1 MRVEG
6 YQLPGGKGSR
16 GRVCRYQAQGLALG
30 ESALM
35 VALWARRPRG
45 FRSAEPRLL
54 RLRAEGKE
62 GPSRPKAL
70 DSRSP
75 ADGSQ
80 AEDRRGG
87 RILRSE
93 PPRRALHHETAPP
106 TPSPGVS
113 SVVALCS
120 ATRSRRARTPT
131 PPPSVPTH
139 PDPAAVVAWIELIR
153 RRLAVSFRACSF
165 C

>member
-1 MRVEG
+1 MPSRVSCALEW
-6 YQLPGGKGSR
+6 R
-16 GRVCRYQAQGLALG
+16 GRRGRAGLRRS
-30 ESALM
+30 ES
-35 VALWARRPRG
+35 
-45 FRSAEPRLL
+45 
-54 RLRAEGKE
+54 RA
-62 GPSRPKAL
+62 
-70 DSRSP
+70 P

-93 PPRRALHHETAPP
+93 PPRGALHHETAPP
-106 TPSPGVS
+106 IPSPGAS

-120 ATRSRRARTPT
+120 ATRSRRARTPA

-139 PDPAAVVAWIELIR
+139 PDPAAVVAWMELIR